1 MPAIIPQPLQVST
14 PQGTTALSLDGAVFI
29 AGPSATEQR
38 IALQASALMSADAGV
53 TVPLTEAPE
62 PGAPAIQ
69 LRIDAAAGPEGS
81 DHPERYTVDTTVRPA
96 VVSGATP
103 AGLYY
108 GVQTLRQLVT
118 TDAFGAPALEAVVVT
133 DAPRYGWRG
142 LTLDIARNFFP
153 MKQLEIVID
162 VLASY
167 KFNVLHLHLTDDQG
181 WRIENPSRPEL
192 AKLSSDTSNSGK
204 AGGYLTLADF
214 RQLQDYAAERFV
226 TVVPEI
232 DMPGHTNAATAIYGD
247 LRPDGKATDKYE
259 GMEVGFSQLTFD
271 LPTTEPFIRDVL
283 TDMAGITDG
292 DYLHV
297 GGDEALTLGAE
308 EYAKFITLL
317 EDVVADTGK
326 QVIMWQ
332 EAAAAPTRPGTIVQ
346 YWDTRSDKTPFV
358 EAAKRGSRFIMS
370 PGNHAY
376 LDMKYTAEYP
386 LGQDWAGL
394 IEARTAYDWDPATVI
409 DGVPEDQIHGV
420 EAALWTETLSTQD
433 ELFDMLLP
441 RLTATAEV
449 AWTAPERKDWEDY
462 RARVAV
468 AAASWRRDG
477 LAFHQSPQ
485 IDW

>member
-1 MPAIIPQPLQVST
+1 MPAIIPQPLHLSVPADAT
-14 PQGTTALSLDGAVFI
+14 VTALAGTVLV

-38 IALQASALMSADAGV
+38 IALQASAFLQADAGV
-53 TVPLTEAPE
+53 TVPLTDAPE
-62 PGAPAIQ
+62 PGVTV
-69 LRIDAAAGPEGS
+69 IDVRLDSAAGPEGAA
-81 DHPERYTVDTTVRPA
+81 DGYEVDTSVRPMRVA
-96 VVSGATP
+96 GSSA
-103 AGLYY
+103 AGLFSA
-108 GVQTLRQLVT
+108 VQTLRQLIV
-118 TDAFGAPALEAVVVT
+118 AAEGEAVVEAAQVS
-133 DAPRYGWRG
+133 DAPRYSWRG

-153 MKQLEIVID
+153 LASLERVID

-181 WRIENPSRPEL
+181 WRIESPSRPEL

-214 RQLQDYAAERFV
+214 RQLQDYAAERFI

-283 TDMAGITDG
+283 GDMAGITDG
-292 DYLHV
+292 QYLHV

-332 EAAAAPTRPGTIVQ
+332 EAASAPTRPGTLVQ
-346 YWDTRSDKTPFV
+346 YWDTRADTAPFV
-358 EAAKRGSRFIMS
+358 AAAERGAQFIMS

-376 LDMKYTAEYP
+376 LDMHYTKGFP

-394 IEARTAYDWDPATVI
+394 IDVRHAYEWDPATVI
-409 DGVPEDQIHGV
+409 DGVPGSQVRGV
-420 EAALWTETLSTQD
+420 EAAIWTETLSTD
-433 ELFDMLLP
+433 DHLFTMLLP
-441 RLTATAEV
+441 RLTAIAEV
-449 AWTAPERKDWEDY
+449 AWTAPERKDWESY

-468 AAASWRRDG
+468 AAAAWRRAG
-477 LAFHQSPQ
+477 LAFHESAQ